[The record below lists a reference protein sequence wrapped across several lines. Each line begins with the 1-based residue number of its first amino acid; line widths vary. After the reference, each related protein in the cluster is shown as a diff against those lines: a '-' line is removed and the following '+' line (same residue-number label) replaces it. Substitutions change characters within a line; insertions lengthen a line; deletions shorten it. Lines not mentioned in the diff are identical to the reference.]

1 MAERLYIIS
10 GIPPGP
16 SGTGMMLSHLERHA
30 RQKAWERV
38 QFFYPKR
45 LSQPLRLLLRERRWR
60 QFVDEIAAYYL
71 AKVVFHM
78 RFFWVTHFGDGAT
91 LILHPQT
98 IGFRRTL
105 RHMESRK
112 GRTFLY
118 VLDSSFFCIRSYNY
132 IDGEAEP
139 CLRCLGGGF
148 EESEKMGC
156 RPFPVPD
163 EWANE
168 YVRRL
173 MGLVSSGRVRLLAQ
187 NAAQAELLRR
197 HFGGSIEVPVA
208 GVWTDDWTVC
218 FGSPAKVAPSPA
230 KGPTGP
236 GRERQDWDVVF
247 HAYYVPAKGAT
258 WLLSVARLCPEVQFL
273 FPFPKAREIAGAPS
287 NVTFKP
293 MTWESGLD
301 RAVHEAALVCVP
313 SLWSAPAEGAL
324 IKSLAVAR
332 AVAVVRNDTALASE
346 LPDELVLKLS
356 PDPATAA
363 RELAD
368 AVTRGWAPDPGV
380 RTRWL
385 EDFNGRNS
393 AFFDNML
400 TEIDRD
406 AG

>member
-1 MAERLYIIS
+1 MAERLYVIS

-45 LSQPLRLLLRERRWR
+45 LSRPPRLLLRERRWR

-71 AKVVFHM
+71 AKVVF
-78 RFFWVTHFGDGAT
+78 RLRLFWVTRCADGAS
-91 LILHPQT
+91 LVIHPQT

-105 RHMESRK
+105 RHMESWK

-118 VLDSSFFCIRSYNY
+118 PVDVSFFCIRSYNY
-132 IDGEAEP
+132 IDGETKP
-139 CLRCLGGGF
+139 CLRCLGGRF

-156 RPFPVPD
+156 RPFPIPD
-163 EWANE
+163 EAAGE

-173 MGLVSSGRVRLLAQ
+173 MGLVSSGRVRLLAL

-197 HFGGSIEVPVA
+197 HFGGNVEVPVVGLWA
-208 GVWTDDWTVC
+208 ADWTAC
-218 FGSPAKVAPSPA
+218 FGSPPKVAPTRA
-230 KGPTGP
+230 KDPTEP
-236 GRERQDWDVVF
+236 GHESQSWDVVF
-247 HAYYVPAKGAT
+247 HAYYVPAKGAK

-273 FPFPKAREIAGAPS
+273 FPFPKALEIVDAPS

-301 RAVHEAALVCVP
+301 RAVQEAALVCVP

-346 LPDELVLKLS
+346 LPDGLVLKLS
-356 PDPATAA
+356 PDPAAAA

-380 RTRWL
+380 RARWL
-385 EDFNGRNS
+385 EEFRTRNS
-393 AFFDNML
+393 AFFDNIL
-400 TEIDRD
+400 AEIDRD